1 MHKQEQNCRGPYR
14 LSVNCDQNN
23 QKKSQKKQKPQ
34 AMPKATWWQRPGRR
48 TGSRI
53 SMKTLIKNLIEK
65 HLVKGWGKRQLIKLG
80 AVVIPY
86 IGISQHEWDGVIATS
101 VAGALVLLEI
111 IFSKMNA
118 KRLGEKK

>member
-1 MHKQEQNCRGPYR
+1 
-14 LSVNCDQNN
+14 
-23 QKKSQKKQKPQ
+23 
-34 AMPKATWWQRPGRR
+34 MPKATWWQRPGRR

-86 IGISQHEWDGVIATS
+86 IGISQHDWDGVIATS

>member
-1 MHKQEQNCRGPYR
+1 
-14 LSVNCDQNN
+14 
-23 QKKSQKKQKPQ
+23 
-34 AMPKATWWQRPGRR
+34 MPKATWWQRPGRR

-80 AVVIPY
+80 AVVIPC
-86 IGISQHEWDGVIATS
+86 IGISQHDWDGVIATS